1 MKILFFDIETNGIE
15 DFTNLS
21 DLKVCHCISI
31 YDPIASKMITFEGEG
46 IKEGLNMLS
55 KADKIVGHNVI
66 GFDLPALAK
75 LYNFHPPLVRVQ
87 DSLVMSRCIHPD
99 IIVTDIVERTKLSQG
114 PRREASKQ
122 ADELGLEG
130 KEKEKHIKNYVYE
143 KVEKKF
149 NADILGSHS
158 LKAWGHRMG
167 EMLKLT
173 YGKEEGAFDHYNEE
187 MKKYC
192 ERDVLVTKTLYEY
205 LTKLEPSRKMLA
217 IEHWFAYV
225 IRLQESQG
233 FAFNIDKAEQLE
245 QKLNAIR
252 AKLQDKLQEMFE
264 PTVRKM
270 KTPKGYSLTIEHMDG
285 VEVINAPTKVELK
298 KILKSRGMVQNLVNK
313 AKPLDVKEEI
323 IPFNPGSRP
332 QIKER
337 LEALGFK
344 IPLTNDGKTAKI
356 DESTLK
362 SINHPSAELLLEY
375 LLVVKRLGQLAE
387 GENGWLRLV
396 KDGRIHGRVN
406 TNGAVT
412 GRCTHSLPNL
422 AQVPATRAE
431 YGEECRSLFITK
443 KGYKLV
449 GCDASGLEL
458 RMLAHYLSTWDGG
471 EYSKAIL
478 EGDIHSV
485 NQKAAG
491 LKTRDQAKTFIYGF
505 LYGAGDAKIGEI
517 VEGTAQDG
525 SRLKKK
531 FLSNLPALKILKQLI
546 QKKAEQNGCLTGLD
560 GRILPI
566 RSEHAALNMLL
577 QSAGAVLMKV
587 ALIKLHTKL
596 TDIGWQHGREYAFVG
611 NIHDEFQAEV
621 KPELVETYGELAV
634 KAIQSAGRELK
645 MKCPMDGEYKVG
657 ESWAET
663 H

>member
-1 MKILFFDIETNGIE
+1 MKILFFDIETNAIE

-31 YDPIASKMITFEGEG
+31 YDPIAAKMITFEGEG

-55 KADKIVGHNVI
+55 KADKIIGHNVI

-114 PRREASKQ
+114 PRREANKQ

-173 YGKEEGAFDHYNEE
+173 YGEEEGAFDHYNEE

-205 LTKLEPSRKMLA
+205 LIKLEPSRKMLA
-217 IEHWFAYV
+217 IEHWFAYI

-285 VEVINAPTKVELK
+285 MEVINAPTKVELK

-412 GRCTHSLPNL
+412 GRCTHSAPNL

-449 GCDASGLEL
+449 GVDASGLEL

-471 EYSKAIL
+471 EYTKAIL

-485 NQKAAG
+485 NQKAAN

-505 LYGAGDAKIGEI
+505 LYGAGPSKLGEI
-517 VEGTAQDG
+517 VGGGAKEGAALQM
-525 SRLKKK
+525 K
-531 FLSNLPALKILKQLI
+531 FLSNLPALNKLKQLI
-546 QKKAEQNGCLTGLD
+546 QQKAERNGCLTGLD
-560 GRILPI
+560 GRILTI

-596 TDIGWQHGREYAFVG
+596 SEIGWQHGREYAFVG

-621 KPELVETYGELAV
+621 KPELADTYGALAI
-634 KAIQSAGRELK
+634 KAIQAAGRELN

>member
-31 YDPIASKMITFEGEG
+31 YDPIASKMITFEGNG
-46 IKEGLNMLS
+46 IKEGLKMLA
-55 KADKIVGHNVI
+55 KADKIIGHNII

-87 DSLVMSRCIHPD
+87 DSLVMSRCLHPD
-99 IIVTDIVERTKLSQG
+99 L
-114 PRREASKQ
+114 REDDFKRKDFDPAM
-122 ADELGLEG
+122 
-130 KEKEKHIKNYVYE
+130 V
-143 KVEKKF
+143 
-149 NADILGSHS
+149 GSHS

-173 YGKEEGAFDHYNEE
+173 YGENEDAWDSYNEE

-205 LTKLEPSRKMLA
+205 LTKLEPSKKMLA
-217 IEHWFAYV
+217 IEHWFAYI

-233 FAFNIDKAEQLE
+233 FAFDVDKAEQLE
-245 QKLNAIR
+245 QKLNAVR
-252 AKLQDKLQEMFE
+252 AKLQDELQEMFE
-264 PTVRKM
+264 PTVNKM
-270 KTPKGYSLTIEHMDG
+270 KTPKGYSLTIEHLDG
-285 VEVINAPTKVELK
+285 VEIINAPTKVELK

-313 AKPLDVKEEI
+313 AEPLDVKEEI
-323 IPFNPGSRP
+323 IPFNPGSRK

-337 LEALGFK
+337 LEALGFE
-344 IPLTNDGKTAKI
+344 IPLSNDGKTVKI

-362 SINHPSAELLLEY
+362 GINHPSAKLLLGY

-387 GENGWLRLV
+387 GKNGWLRLV

-546 QKKAEQNGCLTGLD
+546 KEKAEQNGCLTGLD

-634 KAIQSAGRELK
+634 KAIQAAGRELN

-657 ESWAET
+657 KSWAET

>member
-1 MKILFFDIETNGIE
+1 
-15 DFTNLS
+15 
-21 DLKVCHCISI
+21 
-31 YDPIASKMITFEGEG
+31 
-46 IKEGLNMLS
+46 
-55 KADKIVGHNVI
+55 
-66 GFDLPALAK
+66 
-75 LYNFHPPLVRVQ
+75 
-87 DSLVMSRCIHPD
+87 MSRCVHPD
-99 IIVTDIVERTKLSQG
+99 L
-114 PRREASKQ
+114 REDDFKR
-122 ADELGLEG
+122 
-130 KEKEKHIKNYVYE
+130 KN
-143 KVEKKF
+143 F
-149 NADILGSHS
+149 DPSMIGSHS

-173 YGKEEGAFDHYNEE
+173 YGEEEGAFDHYNEE

-205 LTKLEPSRKMLA
+205 LTKFEPSRKMLA
-217 IEHWFAYV
+217 IEHWFAYI

-233 FAFNIDKAEQLE
+233 FAFDIDKAEQLE
-245 QKLNAIR
+245 QKLNAVR

-264 PTVRKM
+264 PTVEKM
-270 KTPKGYSLTIEHMDG
+270 KSASGWSLEIKHNNFI
-285 VEVINAPTKVELK
+285 EVINAPTKAKLKEELK
-298 KILKSRGMVQNLVNK
+298 TRGLKQTL
-313 AKPLDVKEEI
+313 VKEAVSLGAQEKI
-323 IPFNPGSRP
+323 IPFNPGSRK

-337 LEALGFK
+337 LEALGFE
-344 IPLTNDGKTAKI
+344 IPVSNDGKTVKI

-362 SINHPSAELLLEY
+362 SINHPSAKLLLEY

-387 GENGWLRLV
+387 GKNGWLRLV

-449 GCDASGLEL
+449 GVDASGLEL

-471 EYSKAIL
+471 EYTKAIL

-531 FLSNLPALKILKQLI
+531 FLSNLPALKMLKQLI
-546 QKKAEQNGCLTGLD
+546 QQKAEQNGCLTGLD

-587 ALIKLHTKL
+587 ALIKLNTKL

-621 KPELVETYGELAV
+621 KPELAETYGELAV
-634 KAIQSAGRELK
+634 KAIQAAGRELN

>member
-31 YDPIASKMITFEGEG
+31 YDPVAAKMITFEGDG

-55 KADKIVGHNVI
+55 KADKIIGHNVI

-87 DSLVMSRCIHPD
+87 DSLVMSRCVHPD
-99 IIVTDIVERTKLSQG
+99 L
-114 PRREASKQ
+114 REDDFKR
-122 ADELGLEG
+122 
-130 KEKEKHIKNYVYE
+130 KN
-143 KVEKKF
+143 F
-149 NADILGSHS
+149 DPSMIGSHS

-173 YGKEEGAFDHYNEE
+173 YGEEEGAFDHYNEE

-205 LTKLEPSRKMLA
+205 LTKFEPSRKMLA
-217 IEHWFAYV
+217 IEHWFAYI

-233 FAFNIDKAEQLE
+233 FAFDIDKAEQLE
-245 QKLNAIR
+245 QKLNAVR

-264 PTVRKM
+264 PTVEKM
-270 KTPKGYSLTIEHMDG
+270 KSASGWSLEIKHSNFI
-285 VEVINAPTKVELK
+285 EVINAPTKAKLKEELK
-298 KILKSRGMVQNLVNK
+298 TRGLKQTL
-313 AKPLDVKEEI
+313 VKEAVSLGAQEKI
-323 IPFNPGSRP
+323 IPFNPGSRK

-337 LEALGFK
+337 LEALGFE
-344 IPLTNDGKTAKI
+344 IPVSNDGKTVKI

-362 SINHPSAELLLEY
+362 SINHPSAKLLLEY

-387 GENGWLRLV
+387 GKNGWLRLV

-449 GCDASGLEL
+449 GVDASGLEL

-471 EYSKAIL
+471 EYTKAIL

-505 LYGAGDAKIGEI
+505 LYGAGDGKIGEI
-517 VEGTAQDG
+517 VGGSLKEGKI
-525 SRLKKK
+525 LKMK
-531 FLSNLPALKILKQLI
+531 FLSNLPALKILKKGI
-546 QKKAEQNGCLTGLD
+546 EQKVTRSKRLVGID

-566 RSEHAALNMLL
+566 RSPHSALNMLL
-577 QSAGAVLMKV
+577 QSAGAVVMKV
-587 ALIKLHTKL
+587 ALIKLYSKL
-596 TDIGWQHGREYAFVG
+596 QSLEWQHGRDYSFVG

-621 KPELVETYGELAV
+621 LPEKAETYGQLAV
-634 KAIQSAGRELK
+634 QAIKAAGKELK
-645 MKCPMDGEYKVG
+645 LNCPMDGEYKIG
-657 ESWAET
+657 ESWAQT

>member
-21 DLKVCHCISI
+21 DLKVCHCISV
-31 YDPIASKMITFEGEG
+31 YDPIASKMITFEGDG
-46 IKEGLNMLS
+46 IKEGLKMLA
-55 KADKIVGHNVI
+55 KADKIIGHNII

-87 DSLVMSRCIHPD
+87 DSLVMSRCLHPD
-99 IIVTDIVERTKLSQG
+99 L
-114 PRREASKQ
+114 REDDFKRKDFDPAM
-122 ADELGLEG
+122 
-130 KEKEKHIKNYVYE
+130 V
-143 KVEKKF
+143 
-149 NADILGSHS
+149 GSHS

-173 YGKEEGAFDHYNEE
+173 YGENEDAWDSYNEE

-205 LTKLEPSRKMLA
+205 LIKLEPSKKMLA
-217 IEHWFAYV
+217 VEHWFAYI

-233 FAFNIDKAEQLE
+233 FAFDVDKAEQLE
-245 QKLNAIR
+245 QKLNAVR
-252 AKLQDKLQEMFE
+252 AKLQDELQEMFE
-264 PTVRKM
+264 PTVEKM
-270 KTPKGYSLTIEHMDG
+270 KKAQGWTLEIKHDNFIES
-285 VEVINAPTKVELK
+285 INAPTKAKLKEELK
-298 KILKSRGMVQNLVNK
+298 TRGLKQTLI
-313 AKPLDVKEEI
+313 KEAVSLGAQEKI
-323 IPFNPGSRP
+323 IPFNPGSRK

-337 LEALGFK
+337 LEALGFE
-344 IPLTNDGKTAKI
+344 IPLSNDGKTVKI

-362 SINHPSAELLLEY
+362 GINHPSAKLLLEY

-387 GENGWLRLV
+387 GKNGWLRLV

-431 YGEECRSLFITK
+431 YGEECRSLFTTK

-458 RMLAHYLSTWDGG
+458 RMLAHYLSSWDGG
-471 EYSKAIL
+471 EYTKAIL

-546 QKKAEQNGCLTGLD
+546 KEKAEQNGCLTGLD

-621 KPELVETYGELAV
+621 KPELVETYGELAI
-634 KAIQSAGRELK
+634 KAIKAAGKELN

>member
-31 YDPIASKMITFEGEG
+31 YDPIAGKMITFEGEG

-55 KADKIVGHNVI
+55 KADKIIGHNVI

-114 PRREASKQ
+114 PRREAIKQ

-173 YGKEEGAFDHYNEE
+173 YAEEEGAFDHYNEE

-217 IEHWFAYV
+217 IEHWFAYI

-285 VEVINAPTKVELK
+285 VEVITAPTKVELK
-298 KILKSRGMVQNLVNK
+298 NILKSRGMVQNLVNK
-313 AKPLDVKEEI
+313 AEPLDVKEEI

-356 DESTLK
+356 DEATLK

-412 GRCTHSLPNL
+412 GRCTHSSPNL

-431 YGEECRSLFITK
+431 YGEECRSLFIAK

-449 GCDASGLEL
+449 GVDASGLEL

-471 EYSKAIL
+471 EYTKAIL

-485 NQKAAG
+485 NQKAAN

-505 LYGAGDAKIGEI
+505 LYGAGPSKLGEI
-517 VEGTAQDG
+517 VGGGAKEGAALQM
-525 SRLKKK
+525 K
-531 FLSNLPALKILKQLI
+531 FLSNLPALQTLKQLI

-596 TDIGWQHGREYAFVG
+596 SEIGWQHGREYAFVG

-621 KPELVETYGELAV
+621 KPELAETYGELAV
-634 KAIQSAGRELK
+634 KAIQAAGRELN

>member
-1 MKILFFDIETNGIE
+1 MKILFFDIETNKINDWE
-15 DFTNLS
+15 TLS
-21 DLKVCHCISI
+21 DLHTCHCLSI
-31 YDPIASKMITFEGEG
+31 YDPIAGKMITFSGEG
-46 IKEGLNMLS
+46 IKEGTRMLA
-55 KADKIVGHNVI
+55 KADKIIGHGVVS
-66 GFDLPALAK
+66 FDLPALAK

-87 DSLVMSRCIHPD
+87 DSLIMSRCLHPD
-99 IIVTDIVERTKLSQG
+99 L
-114 PRREASKQ
+114 REDDFKRKDFDPAM
-122 ADELGLEG
+122 
-130 KEKEKHIKNYVYE
+130 V
-143 KVEKKF
+143 
-149 NADILGSHS
+149 GSHS
-158 LKAWGHRMG
+158 LKSWGHRMG
-167 EMLKLT
+167 QMLKLT
-173 YGKEEGAFDHYNEE
+173 YGENEDAWDSYNEE

-205 LTKLEPSRKMLA
+205 LIKLEPSKKMLA
-217 IEHWFAYV
+217 IEHWFAYI
-225 IRLQESQG
+225 IRLQEGQG
-233 FAFNIDKAEQLE
+233 FAFDIDKAEQLE
-245 QKLNAIR
+245 QKLNGIR
-252 AKLQDKLQEMFE
+252 AKLQDELQAMFE
-264 PTVRKM
+264 PTVKKM

-285 VEVINAPTKVELK
+285 VEVINAPTKAALK
-298 KILKSRGMVQNLVNK
+298 KILKDRGMVQNLVNK
-313 AKPLDVKEEI
+313 AEALDAKEEI
-323 IPFNPGSRP
+323 IPFNPGSRK

-337 LEALGFK
+337 LEELGFE
-344 IPLTNDGKTAKI
+344 IPLSNDGKTVKI

-362 SINHPSAELLLEY
+362 SIDHPSAKLLLDY

-387 GENGWLRLV
+387 GKNGWLRLV

-525 SRLKKK
+525 SRLKMK
-531 FLSNLPALKILKQLI
+531 FLSNLPALKILKKLI

-596 TDIGWQHGREYAFVG
+596 TDIGWQHGREYSFVG

>member
-31 YDPIASKMITFEGEG
+31 YDPIAAKMITFEGDG

-55 KADKIVGHNVI
+55 KADKIIGHNVI

-114 PRREASKQ
+114 PRREANKQ
-122 ADELGLEG
+122 ANELGLEG

-149 NADILGSHS
+149 NEDILGSHS

-205 LTKLEPSRKMLA
+205 LIKLEPSRKMLA
-217 IEHWFAYV
+217 IEHWFAYI

-245 QKLNAIR
+245 QKLNAVR

-285 VEVINAPTKVELK
+285 IEVITAPTKVELK

-313 AKPLDVKEEI
+313 AKPLDVREEI

-412 GRCTHSLPNL
+412 GRCTHSSPNL

-431 YGEECRSLFITK
+431 YGEECRSLFIAK

-449 GCDASGLEL
+449 GVDASGLEL

-471 EYSKAIL
+471 EYTKAIL

-485 NQKAAG
+485 NQKAAN

-505 LYGAGDAKIGEI
+505 LYGAGPSKLGEI
-517 VEGTAQDG
+517 VGGGAKEGAALQM
-525 SRLKKK
+525 K
-531 FLSNLPALKILKQLI
+531 FLSNLPALNKLKQLI
-546 QKKAEQNGCLTGLD
+546 QQKAERNGCLTGLD
-560 GRILPI
+560 GRILTI

-596 TDIGWQHGREYAFVG
+596 NEIGWQHGREYAFVG

-621 KPELVETYGELAV
+621 KPELAETYGALAI
-634 KAIQSAGRELK
+634 KAIQAAGRELN

>member
-1 MKILFFDIETNGIE
+1 MAKGERTSIMKILFFDIETNGIE

-31 YDPIASKMITFEGEG
+31 YDPIAAKMITFEGDG

-55 KADKIVGHNVI
+55 KADKIIGHNII

-75 LYNFHPPLVRVQ
+75 LYNFHPPLVQVQ
-87 DSLVMSRCIHPD
+87 DSLVMSRCLHPD
-99 IIVTDIVERTKLSQG
+99 L
-114 PRREASKQ
+114 REDDFKRKDFDPAM
-122 ADELGLEG
+122 
-130 KEKEKHIKNYVYE
+130 V
-143 KVEKKF
+143 
-149 NADILGSHS
+149 GSHS
-158 LKAWGHRMG
+158 LKSWGHRMG
-167 EMLKLT
+167 KMLKLT
-173 YGKEEGAFDHYNEE
+173 YGEDEGAFDHYNED

-205 LTKLEPSRKMLA
+205 LTKLEPSKKMLA
-217 IEHWFAYV
+217 VEHWFAYI

-233 FAFNIDKAEQLE
+233 FAFDVDKAEQLE
-245 QKLNAIR
+245 QKLNAVR

-264 PTVRKM
+264 PTVKKM

-313 AKPLDVKEEI
+313 AEAMDVKEES
-323 IPFNPGSRP
+323 IPFNPGSRK

-337 LEALGFK
+337 LEALGFE
-344 IPLTNDGKTAKI
+344 IPLSNDGKTVKI

-362 SINHPSAELLLEY
+362 GINHPSAKLLLEY

-387 GENGWLRLV
+387 GKNGWLRLV

-412 GRCTHSLPNL
+412 GRCTHSSPNL

-431 YGEECRSLFITK
+431 YGEECRSLFTTK

-471 EYSKAIL
+471 EYTKAIL
-478 EGDIHSV
+478 EGDIHTV

-525 SRLKKK
+525 SILKKK
-531 FLSNLPALKILKQLI
+531 FLSNLPALKMLKQLI
-546 QKKAEQNGCLTGLD
+546 QQKAEQNGCLTGLD
-560 GRILPI
+560 GRMLPI

-596 TDIGWQHGREYAFVG
+596 TAIGWQHGREYAFVG

-621 KPELVETYGELAV
+621 KPELVDTYGELAI

>member
-1 MKILFFDIETNGIE
+1 MKILFFDIETNPIE

-31 YDPIASKMITFEGEG
+31 YDPIASKMITFQGEG
-46 IKEGLNMLS
+46 IKEGLKMLS

-66 GFDLPALAK
+66 RFDLPALAK
-75 LYNFHPPLVRVQ
+75 LYNFHPPLVQVQ
-87 DSLVMSRCIHPD
+87 DSLVMSRCLHPD
-99 IIVTDIVERTKLSQG
+99 L
-114 PRREASKQ
+114 REDDFKRKDFDPAM
-122 ADELGLEG
+122 
-130 KEKEKHIKNYVYE
+130 V
-143 KVEKKF
+143 
-149 NADILGSHS
+149 GSHS

-167 EMLKLT
+167 KMLKLT
-173 YGKEEGAFDHYNEE
+173 YGENEDAFDQYNEE

-192 ERDVLVTKTLYEY
+192 ERDVMVTMTLYEY
-205 LTKLEPSRKMLA
+205 LAKLGPSKKMLA
-217 IEHWFAYV
+217 VEHWFAYI

-233 FAFNIDKAEQLE
+233 FAFDVDKAEQLE
-245 QKLNAIR
+245 QKLNAVR

-264 PTVRKM
+264 PTVNKM
-270 KTPKGYSLTIEHMDG
+270 KTPKGYSLEIKHMDG

-298 KILKSRGMVQNLVNK
+298 NILKSRGMVQNLVNK
-313 AKPLDVKEEI
+313 AVPLDVKEEI
-323 IPFNPGSRP
+323 IPFNPGSRK

-337 LEALGFK
+337 LEALGFE
-344 IPLTNDGKTAKI
+344 IPLSNDGMTVKI

-362 SINHPSAELLLEY
+362 AINHPSAKLLLEY

-387 GENGWLRLV
+387 GKNGWLRLV
-396 KDGRIHGRVN
+396 KEGRIHGRVN

-431 YGEECRSLFITK
+431 YGEECRSLFTTQ

-458 RMLAHYLSTWDGG
+458 RMLAHYLSRWDGG
-471 EYSKAIL
+471 EYTKAIL

-517 VEGTAQDG
+517 VEGTAEDG

-531 FLSNLPALKILKQLI
+531 FLSNLPALQILKQLI
-546 QKKAEQNGCLTGLD
+546 KEKAEQNGCLIGLD

-596 TDIGWQHGREYAFVG
+596 TSIGWQHGREYAFVG

-621 KPELVETYGELAV
+621 KPELVDIYGELAI

>member
-31 YDPIASKMITFEGEG
+31 YDPIASKMITFEGNG
-46 IKEGLNMLS
+46 IKEGLKMLA
-55 KADKIVGHNVI
+55 KADKIIGHNII

-87 DSLVMSRCIHPD
+87 DSLVMSRCLHPD
-99 IIVTDIVERTKLSQG
+99 L
-114 PRREASKQ
+114 REDDFKRKDFDPAM
-122 ADELGLEG
+122 
-130 KEKEKHIKNYVYE
+130 V
-143 KVEKKF
+143 
-149 NADILGSHS
+149 GSHS

-173 YGKEEGAFDHYNEE
+173 YGENEDAWDSYNEE

-205 LTKLEPSRKMLA
+205 LTKLEPSKKMLA
-217 IEHWFAYV
+217 IEHWFAYI

-233 FAFNIDKAEQLE
+233 FAFDVDKAEQLE
-245 QKLNAIR
+245 QKLNAVR
-252 AKLQDKLQEMFE
+252 AKLQDELQEMFE
-264 PTVRKM
+264 PTVNKM
-270 KTPKGYSLTIEHMDG
+270 KTPKGYSLEIKHMDG

-313 AKPLDVKEEI
+313 AEPLDVKEEI
-323 IPFNPGSRP
+323 IPFNPGSRK

-337 LEALGFK
+337 LEALGFE
-344 IPLTNDGKTAKI
+344 IPLSNDGKTVKI

-362 SINHPSAELLLEY
+362 GINHPSAKLLLGY

-387 GENGWLRLV
+387 GKNGWLRLV

-525 SRLKKK
+525 SRLKKR

-546 QKKAEQNGCLTGLD
+546 KEKAEQNGCLTGLD

-634 KAIQSAGRELK
+634 KAIQAAGRELN

-657 ESWAET
+657 KSWAET

>member
-31 YDPIASKMITFEGEG
+31 YDPIASKMITFEGDG

-55 KADKIVGHNVI
+55 KADKIIGHNVI

-87 DSLVMSRCIHPD
+87 DSLIMSRCLHPD
-99 IIVTDIVERTKLSQG
+99 L
-114 PRREASKQ
+114 REDDFKR
-122 ADELGLEG
+122 
-130 KEKEKHIKNYVYE
+130 KEFDPAMV
-143 KVEKKF
+143 
-149 NADILGSHS
+149 GSHS

-167 EMLKLT
+167 QMLKLT
-173 YGKEEGAFDHYNEE
+173 YGENEDAWDSYNEE

-205 LTKLEPSRKMLA
+205 LIKLEPSKKMLA
-217 IEHWFAYV
+217 IEHWFAYI
-225 IRLQESQG
+225 IRLQEGQG
-233 FAFNIDKAEQLE
+233 FAFDIDKAEQLE
-245 QKLNAIR
+245 QKLNGIR
-252 AKLQDKLQEMFE
+252 AKLQDELQAMFE
-264 PTVRKM
+264 PTVKKM

-285 VEVINAPTKVELK
+285 VEVINAPTKAALK
-298 KILKSRGMVQNLVNK
+298 KILKNRGMVQNLVNK
-313 AKPLDVKEEI
+313 AEALDVKEEI
-323 IPFNPGSRP
+323 IPFNPGSRK

-337 LEALGFK
+337 LEELGFE
-344 IPLTNDGKTAKI
+344 IPLSNDGKTVKI

-362 SINHPSAELLLEY
+362 SIDHPSAKLLLDY

-387 GENGWLRLV
+387 GKNGWLRLV

-525 SRLKKK
+525 SRLKMK
-531 FLSNLPALKILKQLI
+531 FLSNLPALKILKKLI

-596 TDIGWQHGREYAFVG
+596 TNIGWQHGREYAFVG

>member
-1 MKILFFDIETNGIE
+1 MKILFFDIETNSIE

-21 DLKVCHCISI
+21 DLKVCHCISV
-31 YDPIASKMITFEGEG
+31 YDPIASKMITFEGDG
-46 IKEGLNMLS
+46 IKEGLKMLS
-55 KADKIVGHNVI
+55 KADKIIGHNII

-75 LYNFHPPLVRVQ
+75 LYDFHPPLVQVQ
-87 DSLVMSRCIHPD
+87 DSLVMSRCLHPD
-99 IIVTDIVERTKLSQG
+99 L
-114 PRREASKQ
+114 REDDFKRKDFDPAM
-122 ADELGLEG
+122 
-130 KEKEKHIKNYVYE
+130 V
-143 KVEKKF
+143 
-149 NADILGSHS
+149 GSHS
-158 LKAWGHRMG
+158 LKSWGHRMG
-167 EMLKLT
+167 KMLKLT
-173 YGKEEGAFDHYNEE
+173 YGENEDAWDSYNEE

-205 LTKLEPSRKMLA
+205 LTKLEPSKKMLA
-217 IEHWFAYV
+217 IEHWFAYI
-225 IRLQESQG
+225 IRLQESHG
-233 FAFNIDKAEQLE
+233 FAFDIDKAEQLE
-245 QKLNAIR
+245 QKLNAVR
-252 AKLQDKLQEMFE
+252 AKLQDELQEMFE
-264 PTVRKM
+264 PTVEKM
-270 KTPKGYSLTIEHMDG
+270 KKAQGWSLEIKHDNFIEL
-285 VEVINAPTKVELK
+285 INAPTKAKLKEELK
-298 KILKSRGMVQNLVNK
+298 TRGLKQTLIKDAVSLGAQEK
-313 AKPLDVKEEI
+313 I
-323 IPFNPGSRP
+323 IPFNPGSRK

-344 IPLTNDGKTAKI
+344 IPLSNDGKTVKI

-362 SINHPSAELLLEY
+362 GINHPSAKLLLEY

-387 GENGWLRLV
+387 GKNGWLRLV

-471 EYSKAIL
+471 QYSKAIL

-546 QKKAEQNGCLTGLD
+546 KEKAEQNGCLTGID

-621 KPELVETYGELAV
+621 KPELVDTYGELAI
-634 KAIQSAGRELK
+634 KAIKAAGRELK

-657 ESWAET
+657 ESWAQT

>member
-21 DLKVCHCISI
+21 DLKVCHCISV
-31 YDPIASKMITFEGEG
+31 YDPIASKMITFEGDG
-46 IKEGLNMLS
+46 IKEGLKMLA
-55 KADKIVGHNVI
+55 KADKIIGHNII

-87 DSLVMSRCIHPD
+87 DSLVMSRCLHPD
-99 IIVTDIVERTKLSQG
+99 L
-114 PRREASKQ
+114 REDDFKRKDFDPAM
-122 ADELGLEG
+122 
-130 KEKEKHIKNYVYE
+130 V
-143 KVEKKF
+143 
-149 NADILGSHS
+149 GSHS

-173 YGKEEGAFDHYNEE
+173 YGENEDAWDSYNEE

-205 LTKLEPSRKMLA
+205 LTKLEPSKKMLA
-217 IEHWFAYV
+217 IEHWFAYI

-233 FAFNIDKAEQLE
+233 FAFDVDKAEQLE
-245 QKLNAIR
+245 QKLNAVR
-252 AKLQDKLQEMFE
+252 AKLQDELQEMFE
-264 PTVRKM
+264 PTVNKM
-270 KTPKGYSLTIEHMDG
+270 KTPKGYSLTIEHLDG
-285 VEVINAPTKVELK
+285 VEIINAPTKVELK

-313 AKPLDVKEEI
+313 AEPLDVKEEI
-323 IPFNPGSRP
+323 IPFNPGSRK

-337 LEALGFK
+337 LEALGFE
-344 IPLTNDGKTAKI
+344 IPLSNDGKTVKI

-362 SINHPSAELLLEY
+362 GINHPSAKLLLGY

-387 GENGWLRLV
+387 GKNGWLRLV

-546 QKKAEQNGCLTGLD
+546 KEKAEQNGCLTGLD

-634 KAIQSAGRELK
+634 KAIQAAGRELN

-657 ESWAET
+657 KSWAET